1 MEILWDHVGS
11 ETRDGE
17 KQCVSDSVIQ
27 LSSELGGKGA
37 RVRNCQKAV
46 NTQRGWRIF

>member
-17 KQCVSDSVIQ
+17 KQCVSDSVI
-27 LSSELGGKGA
+27 GGKGA